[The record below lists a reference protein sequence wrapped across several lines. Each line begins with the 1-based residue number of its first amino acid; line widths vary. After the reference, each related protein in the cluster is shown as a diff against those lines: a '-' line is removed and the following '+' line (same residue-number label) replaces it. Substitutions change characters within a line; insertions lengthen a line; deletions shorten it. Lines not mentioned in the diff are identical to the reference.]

1 VGRSRR
7 AHLSSEPGAA
17 GWKRLARYR
26 PGRYGIRVNVR
37 NALDR
42 SHRHSGAHQILAR
55 DRGLTALSVSY
66 NLRFVETY
74 GSAGIAALGD
84 PTRRAIF
91 ESLARRPKAVGEL
104 AAELPVSR
112 PAVSQ
117 HLRVLKEAGLVTD
130 RADGT
135 RRIYQI
141 HQQGVQAIHGYLD
154 QMWGQA
160 MTAFQAEARQVASQA
175 PGGSPAPELPA
186 SPRPGAAGRAR
197 DRGS

>member
-1 VGRSRR
+1 VPLTRHHVTAFPGSRRSRFHDL
-7 AHLSSEPGAA
+7 ADACSSGPRRQA
-17 GWKRLARYR
+17 LA
-26 PGRYGIRVNVR
+26 
-37 NALDR
+37 
-42 SHRHSGAHQILAR
+42 AR
-55 DRGLTALSVSY
+55 DPARLTCIFVSY
-66 NLRFVETY
+66 NLPFVKTY
-74 GSAGIAALGD
+74 GTAGIAALGD

-130 RADGT
+130 RAHGT

-141 HQQGVQAIHGYLD
+141 RQQGVQAIHGYLD

-160 MTAFQAEARQVASQA
+160 MAAFQA
-175 PGGSPAPELPA
+175 
-186 SPRPGAAGRAR
+186 AAGQTAAR
-197 DRGS
+197 DQQPRQEEP